1 MRAAERYNLLRCAMS
16 FIWLVTALIT
26 EQNAVSR
33 STCQY
38 HYAGRAPRGSARL
51 TIGIF
56 KRRSLSRSQVKATGV
71 TISTSSREL
80 TCPRVLAF

>member
-16 FIWLVTALIT
+16 FVWLVTALIT

-56 KRRSLSRSQVKATGV
+56 KRIRAGIFFPFFVPGPGGLTTLASR
-71 TISTSSREL
+71 L
-80 TCPRVLAF
+80 

>member
-56 KRRSLSRSQVKATGV
+56 KRIREHYPIRAYSMAVECRQVRPKSA
-71 TISTSSREL
+71 R
-80 TCPRVLAF
+80 